1 MARLELFPPTQN
13 VFYGVEWCFIGFL
26 SDSLNHVFSRLLEG
40 VLGVKRCFI
49 ETVAKT
55 GLFGAT
61 ELVLYRIPD
70 NTDNRDPVYG
80 LQANLACAPDLS
92 LLSHTLPMPHVH

>member
-1 MARLELFPPTQN
+1 MLYR
-13 VFYGVEWCFIGFL
+13 
-26 SDSLNHVFSRLLEG
+26 DSLNHVFSRLLEG

-61 ELVLYRIPD
+61 EYVLYRIPD
-70 NTDNRDPVYG
+70 NTDNRDPVSG
-80 LQANLACAPDLS
+80 DRGSKLFREFAESGEFHRFWKPDEKVVLE
-92 LLSHTLPMPHVH
+92 

>member
-1 MARLELFPPTQN
+1 M
-13 VFYGVEWCFIGFL
+13 
-26 SDSLNHVFSRLLEG
+26 
-40 VLGVKRCFI
+40 KRCFI

-80 LQANLACAPDLS
+80 GPFLRMYVYYCRTYIKA
-92 LLSHTLPMPHVH
+92 VRGEEG

>member
-1 MARLELFPPTQN
+1 M
-13 VFYGVEWCFIGFL
+13 
-26 SDSLNHVFSRLLEG
+26 
-40 VLGVKRCFI
+40 KRCFI

-61 ELVLYRIPD
+61 EYVLYRIPD

-80 LQANLACAPDLS
+80 VDWAGELDAFQSVFCAE
-92 LLSHTLPMPHVH
+92 

>member
-1 MARLELFPPTQN
+1 MTRLELFPPTQN
-13 VFYGVEWCFIGFL
+13 VFYGVKWCFIGFL

-61 ELVLYRIPD
+61 EYVLYRIPD
-70 NTDNRDPVYG
+70 NTDNSDPVYG
-80 LQANLACAPDLS
+80 IPLRAQLLS
-92 LLSHTLPMPHVH
+92 L

>member
-1 MARLELFPPTQN
+1 MLYQ
-13 VFYGVEWCFIGFL
+13 
-26 SDSLNHVFSRLLEG
+26 DSLNHVFSRLLEG

-80 LQANLACAPDLS
+80 RVGNTFLGVTAVTVLGTCGRGKDF
-92 LLSHTLPMPHVH
+92 

>member
-1 MARLELFPPTQN
+1 MLYQ
-13 VFYGVEWCFIGFL
+13 
-26 SDSLNHVFSRLLEG
+26 DSLNHAFSRLLEG

-61 ELVLYRIPD
+61 EYVLYRIPD

-80 LQANLACAPDLS
+80 VLRVSSASDQQAGPQGKGPNADRVGLG
-92 LLSHTLPMPHVH
+92 HTQR

>member
-1 MARLELFPPTQN
+1 MLYQ
-13 VFYGVEWCFIGFL
+13 
-26 SDSLNHVFSRLLEG
+26 DSLNHVFSRLLEG

-61 ELVLYRIPD
+61 EYVLYRIPD

-80 LQANLACAPDLS
+80 SGDVSIWCS
-92 LLSHTLPMPHVH
+92 GKS

>member
-1 MARLELFPPTQN
+1 M
-13 VFYGVEWCFIGFL
+13 
-26 SDSLNHVFSRLLEG
+26 
-40 VLGVKRCFI
+40 KRCFI

-70 NTDNRDPVYG
+70 NTDNRDPVRAAAATPGPTPLCVWPLQPVYG
-80 LQANLACAPDLS
+80 LER
-92 LLSHTLPMPHVH
+92 LLRFRKCTYGGSGY

>member
-1 MARLELFPPTQN
+1 M
-13 VFYGVEWCFIGFL
+13 
-26 SDSLNHVFSRLLEG
+26 
-40 VLGVKRCFI
+40 KRCFI

-61 ELVLYRIPD
+61 EYVLYRIPD

-80 LQANLACAPDLS
+80 PTMAG
-92 LLSHTLPMPHVH
+92 TVGE